1 MGHPAPSASL
11 PPWHP
16 GLGTACQS
24 TLLPSVAGQP
34 LRRSVFPQLHKVE
47 AARFRNYVLRGWT
60 RPGAQS
66 GLLLACLLPLTAS
79 QQLLQLFAK
88 SAPLSKMPSP
98 GMHTGPSSHRPLPG
112 GVSLQR

>member
-1 MGHPAPSASL
+1 MGRPAPSTSL

-16 GLGTACQS
+16 RLGTARQP

-34 LRRSVFPQLHKVE
+34 LRRSILLQLHEVE
-47 AARFRNYVLRGWT
+47 VARFHNYVLRGWT
-60 RPGAQS
+60 RPGGQS

-79 QQLLQLFAK
+79 QRPLQLFAK
-88 SAPLSKMPSP
+88 SAPLSKVPSP
-98 GMHTGPSSHRPLPG
+98 GVHTGPSSHRPLPG